1 MLLVLLV
8 VVVERRGA
16 SESDSSSESRVERT
30 GACDGSEK
38 KSAGNPDLGGFEA
51 EVEDEVVVVV
61 GSSLVR
67 LFFVFSYT
75 FKLFCGTSSTSIS
88 ISASSAFR
96 FPLRV
101 SSCSARAWA
110 FAASC
115 WRSQSEIW
123 SKMCSV

>member
-1 MLLVLLV
+1 M
-8 VVVERRGA
+8 
-16 SESDSSSESRVERT
+16 ERT

-38 KSAGNPDLGGFEA
+38 KSAGNPDLEGFEAEAEA
-51 EVEDEVVVVV
+51 EVEDEVVVVVVV

-67 LFFVFSYT
+67 LFFVFSDT

-88 ISASSAFR
+88 MLASSAFR

-110 FAASC
+110 FAASAS
-115 WRSQSEIW
+115 RRRETARR
-123 SKMCSV
+123 